1 MRVGEVSARRQRSCA
16 REQDLDAIPW
26 GGVVGEQSEG
36 DREPVGRAFWGT
48 VGGCISGVA
57 QCCNGSC
64 IPLPSGPLDV
74 MGALFRADTTG
85 CEDVGTPLVGA

>member
-1 MRVGEVSARRQRSCA
+1 M
-16 REQDLDAIPW
+16 
-26 GGVVGEQSEG
+26 
-36 DREPVGRAFWGT
+36 GRAFWGT

-74 MGALFRADTTG
+74 MGALFRADTAG